1 MEEEE
6 KKPRVLLVED
16 DPNLGTLLN
25 EYLNAKNFES
35 SLYKNGQEGFDAFVK
50 NQYDICILDV
60 MMPVKDGFTLAKEI
74 RKINPEVPIIF
85 LTAKSMKEDK
95 IEGFNLGADD
105 YMTKPFSME
114 ELLMRLKAIIKRTR
128 GKNKVAQQEV
138 FEIGNFEFN
147 YKLQRLRWEDGE
159 RKLTSKEN
167 ELLRMLAMNLNDIL
181 DRSQA
186 LLAIWGDDSYFNSR
200 SMDVYITK
208 LRKYLKPDESVEIM
222 NIHGKGFKLIV
233 KTESEA

>member
-1 MEEEE
+1 METTE

-25 EYLNAKNFES
+25 EYLNAKNFTSE
-35 SLYKNGQEGFDAFVK
+35 LYKNGQEGFDAFIK

-60 MMPVKDGFTLAKEI
+60 MMPIKDGFTLAKDI
-74 RKINPEVPIIF
+74 RKINPDVPVIF

-138 FEIGNFEFN
+138 FEVGKFEFN
-147 YKLQRLRWEDGE
+147 YKLQRLRWDDQE

-233 KTESEA
+233 KSEEEA